1 MGAAAATTHLTAN
14 ETTAT
19 SIYNDL
25 ANGNVYGGRNVYV
38 SESGQIASIPLNGN
52 FLAAALADSG
62 GPIAL
67 GGALTTLNPIP
78 TVQFLFGNSTASVA
92 RDAQLWLGFLKAPAS
107 PPSFVS
113 TTPTSLGNN
122 CFRSP
127 FPAPRAR
134 PAKFREPLISSARIS
149 SPI

>member
-1 MGAAAATTHLTAN
+1 M
-14 ETTAT
+14 
-19 SIYNDL
+19 
-25 ANGNVYGGRNVYV
+25 
-38 SESGQIASIPLNGN
+38 
-52 FLAAALADSG
+52 AAALADSG

-122 CFRSP
+122 LFSFTVSGTAGTTSEIQGTFDFQRSDFITDLKLTGTTAMFTYTNNTVMPYRHFR
-127 FPAPRAR
+127 A
-134 PAKFREPLISSARIS
+134 EQLQ
-149 SPI
+149 